1 MPSSNNEIESRY
13 AWLRLFASFALIT
26 IGAVGMYAV
35 IIAMPVIELEF
46 GLTRSQ
52 SASPYSAIMVG
63 WAIGTFWMGKLFDR
77 YGIQLPIFIGI
88 VGFGTC
94 LLYTSDAADE

>member
-13 AWLRLFASFALIT
+13 AWFRLFASLTLIT

-46 GLTRSQ
+46 GLTRS
-52 SASPYSAIMVG
+52 
-63 WAIGTFWMGKLFDR
+63 
-77 YGIQLPIFIGI
+77 
-88 VGFGTC
+88 
-94 LLYTSDAADE
+94 